1 MQVLTVLPSR
11 WRSKKIQDEF
21 GVTDFMARAAKKLAK
36 DKGVLSTPNP
46 KPGRSVAETIV
57 EHVKQFYE
65 SDGISCQMAG
75 KRDCVAMTVNGEK
88 VLVQKCLILCNLK
101 ECYQR
106 FKEKYTTSIGFSKFA
121 SLCPKECCSTRW
133 KWNSCSV
140 CLCNT
145 PECETH
151 AGWVK
156 DLKLT
161 RVSSFSW
168 RGRTTIIPTFT
179 VLSCMQSPT
188 TKLSF

>member
-1 MQVLTVLPSR
+1 MIVQHCDYTFLWT
-11 WRSKKIQDEF
+11 KC
-21 GVTDFMARAAKKLAK
+21 
-36 DKGVLSTPNP
+36 
-46 KPGRSVAETIV
+46 RSVAETIV
-57 EHVKQFYE
+57 EHVKKFYK
-65 SDGISCQMAG
+65 SDDISCQMAG

-88 VLVQKCLILCNLK
+88 VLVQKRLILCNLK

-106 FKEKYTTSIGFSKFA
+106 YTASIGFSKFTF
-121 SLCPKECCSTRW
+121 LCPKECSSTRW
-133 KWNSCSV
+133 KWNSCSL

-151 AGWVK
+151 VGWIK

-168 RGRTTIIPTFT
+168 RGRRTIILTFT

-188 TKLSF
+188 TKLSA

>member
-57 EHVKQFYE
+57 EHVKKFYE

-106 FKEKYTTSIGFSKFA
+106 FKEKSTASIGFSMFA
-121 SLCPKECCSTRW
+121 SLCIKNIALPGGSG
-133 KWNSCSV
+133 
-140 CLCNT
+140 
-145 PECETH
+145 TH
-151 AGWVK
+151 AVCVCAIHQNVK
-156 DLKLT
+156 LMLDGSKI
-161 RVSSFSW
+161 SS
-168 RGRTTIIPTFT
+168 
-179 VLSCMQSPT
+179 
-188 TKLSF
+188 